1 MIVIRSDKLNM
12 TKINMMVL
20 KTIKHRFVSDI
31 FKKMKNYGLGV
42 DVAEFGM

>member
-20 KTIKHRFVSDI
+20 KTTKQSFVSDV
-31 FKKMKNYGLGV
+31 FRKMKNYGINV
-42 DVAEFGM
+42 QVAEFGV